1 MKKHSSARHP
11 TAQGFSLIELM
22 VVIAILGIS
31 AALAGPPLTQWMQA
45 NRVIS
50 GANNLLADIQ
60 YARSEAI
67 RNNRDV
73 HLAPAVN
80 NYADGW
86 NIFTVTSSGARDAL
100 LKVNR
105 GLPRQNRSMTS
116 NISAL
121 PIIFRGDGSMYNTG
135 GVATVTL
142 TVGDVDSSRGCTGV
156 PGKPSCAVREVN
168 VSPTGRAT
176 RTNPNELLGGIP

>member
-1 MKKHSSARHP
+1 MKRHSSANYPIKR
-11 TAQGFSLIELM
+11 GFSLIELM

-45 NRVIS
+45 NRVTS

-73 HLAPAVN
+73 HLAPAIN
-80 NYADGW
+80 DYADGW

-105 GLPRQNRSMTS
+105 GLPRQNLKMTS
-116 NISAL
+116 NIAAL
-121 PIIFRGDGSMYNTG
+121 PIIFRSDGSMYNTG

-142 TVGDVDSSRGCTGV
+142 TVGDVDPNRGCTGIA
-156 PGKPSCAVREVN
+156 GRKSCAVREVN

-176 RTNPNELLGGIP
+176 RKDPNDIP